1 MYSIGLDI
9 GIASVGYSVI
19 ETNSGRIVELGARI
33 FEARNSDNNIEK
45 SMLIK
50 QNTK

>member
-19 ETNSGRIVELGARI
+19 ETNSGRIIELGARI